1 MLIEEDDKELHRCV
15 EVFLQWSFAIKSE
28 SESFFS
34 TTADAALPSFDDGE
48 TYQELAVK
56 SWAYYF
62 DCREMLNIKQQVE
75 RVTSFFPEIKGIA
88 RN

>member
-1 MLIEEDDKELHRCV
+1 MLIEEDNKELHRCV
-15 EVFLQWSFAIKSE
+15 KVFLQWSFAIKSE

-56 SWAYYF
+56 SWTYYF
-62 DCREMLNIKQQVE
+62 DSREMLKIKKQIE
-75 RVTSFFPEIKGIA
+75 GE
-88 RN
+88 